1 MAGRIVDETLATAT
15 GATPLPLHSNHQS
28 PTHPPHQSYSGPR
41 DRLAQAR
48 SVRPTANSPNRIADP
63 APGRMPL
70 RSPYS
75 SRGFTEI
82 RTSSHGVRVGGD
94 PATPS
99 RAWDALRGL

>member
-28 PTHPPHQSYSGPR
+28 PTHPPHQSRSGPR

-48 SVRPTANSPNRIADP
+48 SVRPTANSPSRIADT
-63 APGRMPL
+63 ALERMPL

-75 SRGFTEI
+75 AHGLREI
-82 RTSSHGVRVGGD
+82 RTSSHSPRAGGD
-94 PATPS
+94 PAAPC